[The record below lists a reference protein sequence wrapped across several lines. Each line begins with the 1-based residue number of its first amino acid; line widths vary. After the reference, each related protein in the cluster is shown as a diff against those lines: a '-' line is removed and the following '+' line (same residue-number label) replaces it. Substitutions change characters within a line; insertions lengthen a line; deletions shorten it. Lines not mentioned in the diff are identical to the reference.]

1 MTIPSPVMDSFPCYP
16 CDQYYSLHSPALS
29 EPVDG
34 YMPVCLSC
42 YREMT
47 AAEQLCSL
55 HLGMMDEVLR
65 DLDRSRVELWKILW
79 SAKQSKNS
87 EEVQS

>member
-1 MTIPSPVMDSFPCYP
+1 
-16 CDQYYSLHSPALS
+16 
-29 EPVDG
+29 
-34 YMPVCLSC
+34 
-42 YREMT
+42 MT